1 MATELFKKTMAKS
14 SVKPEIFFGV
24 LFHSRDCMHLTHL
37 QTTSYAEHT
46 ALSKYYD
53 GILDL
58 TDSLIE
64 TYFGSV
70 GKRVSI
76 KIPQS
81 EYINAQAHLKQLYSY
96 IESNRSIFEESHIQN
111 IIDEICALINK
122 TQYLLTLS

>member
-1 MATELFKKTMAKS
+1 
-14 SVKPEIFFGV
+14 
-24 LFHSRDCMHLTHL
+24 MHLTHL
-37 QTTSYAEHT
+37 QTLSYAEHK
-46 ALSKYYD
+46 ALNEYYD
-53 GILDL
+53 GILGL
-58 TDSLIE
+58 TDELIE

-81 EYINAQAHLKQLYSY
+81 EFINSQAHLKQLYSY
-96 IESNRSIFEESHIQN
+96 IESNRNIFEESHLQN

>member
-37 QTTSYAEHT
+37 QTTSYAEHK
-46 ALSKYYD
+46 ALNGYYD

-64 TYFGSV
+64 TYFGAS

-96 IESNRSIFEESHIQN
+96 IESNRSIFEESHLQN

>member
-1 MATELFKKTMAKS
+1 MANPLFQKTIAKS

-37 QTTSYAEHT
+37 QTLSFAEHK
-46 ALSKYYD
+46 ALNEYYD
-53 GILDL
+53 GVLDL
-58 TDSLIE
+58 TDKLIE
-64 TYFGSV
+64 TYFGVV

-81 EYINAQAHLKQLYSY
+81 EFINAQAHLKQLYSY
-96 IESNRSIFEESHIQN
+96 IESNRNIFEESHLQN

>member
-1 MATELFKKTMAKS
+1 MANELFKKTVAKS
-14 SVKPEIFFGV
+14 FVKPEVFFGV

-37 QTTSYAEHT
+37 QTTSYAEHK
-46 ALSKYYD
+46 ALNKYYE

-58 TDSLIE
+58 TDNLIE
-64 TYFGSV
+64 TYFGIA
-70 GKRVSI
+70 GKKSSI

-81 EYINAQAHLKQLYSY
+81 EFINAQAHLKQLYSY
-96 IESNRSIFEESHIQN
+96 IESNRGIFEESQLQN

>member
-1 MATELFKKTMAKS
+1 MATEIFKKTMAKS
-14 SVKPEIFFGV
+14 FVKPEVFFGV

-37 QTTSYAEHT
+37 QTTSYAEHK
-46 ALSKYYD
+46 ALNKYYE

-58 TDSLIE
+58 TDNLIE
-64 TYFGSV
+64 TYFGIA

-81 EYINAQAHLKQLYSY
+81 EFINAQAHLKQLYSY
-96 IESNRSIFEESHIQN
+96 IESNRGIFEESQLQN
-111 IIDEICALINK
+111 IVDEICALINK

>member
-37 QTTSYAEHT
+37 QTTSYAEHK
-46 ALSKYYD
+46 ALNKYYD

-64 TYFGSV
+64 TYFGAS

-96 IESNRSIFEESHIQN
+96 IESNRNIFEESHIQN